1 MKILVCIKQVP
12 DTTDIK
18 WTENNTMQREGVE
31 SIINPCDVYA
41 LEEALRL
48 KQSCGAEITVLSMGP
63 PQACEMLR
71 HTIALG
77 CDKAVLLSDR
87 AFAGADTFATSKTI
101 AAAIKKITLPD
112 AQAEGRG
119 DSFDLILCGQFAAD
133 GDTAQTGPGVANNLG
148 LPQVTYVESFG
159 GRAGELRVEK
169 NKPSTL
175 NPQPSTYLK
184 VKRVTDDGTEILKVE
199 LPALLCILQGEY
211 EPSRPLINGII
222 AGQNAE
228 ITVLTAQDLG
238 LAPNE
243 IGLKGSPTFVNKSF
257 RLVTERHPETVDSL
271 ETLCAKIKEFNA

>member
-41 LEEALRL
+41 LEQALKL

-101 AAAIKKITLPD
+101 AAAIKKLTLLN

-133 GDTAQTGPGVANNLG
+133 GDTAQTGPSVANNLG
-148 LPQVTYVESFG
+148 LPQVTYVDSFV

-169 NKPSTL
+169 NK
-175 NPQPSTYLK
+175 PSTYLK
-184 VKRVTDDGTEILKVE
+184 VKRVTDDGTEILKVD

-257 RLVTERHPETVDSL
+257 RLVTERRPETVDSV